1 MTTCYSTKFG
11 VYNNDVPLDGDIVIA
26 DAPSAQHNY
35 INGEWK
41 LNIEELNTI
50 ITDYLN
56 SIRVMREVLLNRLA
70 GIGLAALMKNDT
82 ATVQA
87 ISYCRT
93 SLLNITKL
101 EAVLTATDLND
112 LKIVIEAAYADI
124 ISASPANIKKIYQ
137 GINF

>member
-1 MTTCYSTKFG
+1 MYVIPYT
-11 VYNNDVPLDGDIVIA
+11 DIF
-26 DAPSAQHNY
+26 NTY
-35 INGEWK
+35 I
-41 LNIEELNTI
+41 
-50 ITDYLN
+50 DYV
-56 SIRVMREVLLNRLA
+56 RTVREVLLNRLA

-82 ATVQA
+82 ATMQA
-87 ISYCRT
+87 ISDCRT

-101 EAVLTATDLND
+101 ESVLAATSLND